1 MLNIEKWT
9 QDNFHNIDTNI
20 KNVWADVLYFIS
32 IESLINKLKKLKT
45 SQRVLLVKKLVFL
58 MVVYKMHDSSLNYL
72 KNIRREKLITE
83 NEFIEIQKFIKM
95 NIKSNFFNNN
105 YRFV

>member
-1 MLNIEKWT
+1 
-9 QDNFHNIDTNI
+9 
-20 KNVWADVLYFIS
+20 
-32 IESLINKLKKLKT
+32 
-45 SQRVLLVKKLVFL
+45 

-95 NIKSNFFNNN
+95 NIKSNFLIIITDLFRLLICLIFFLQFLFLQINILN
-105 YRFV
+105 YSNIVLKKTLGTLKD